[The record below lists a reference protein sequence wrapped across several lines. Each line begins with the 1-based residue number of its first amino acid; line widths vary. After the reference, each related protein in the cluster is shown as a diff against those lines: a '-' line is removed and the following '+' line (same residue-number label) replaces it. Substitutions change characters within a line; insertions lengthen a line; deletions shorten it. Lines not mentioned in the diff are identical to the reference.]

1 MKKKILIYSSSRAD
15 IDRYV
20 PIIKKILKENIFEPI
35 LSYHPFIKKRTQK
48 KNCMKLENLKLNSL
62 KII

>member
-35 LSYHPFIKKRTQK
+35 LFLSSFHKKKDSK
-48 KNCMKLENLKLNSL
+48 KNYMKFKNLKLN
-62 KII
+62 